1 MRRWRLLGMMA
12 LSVTAM
18 GSLAD
23 AQEVA

>member
-23 AQEVA
+23 A